1 MAQEL
6 LDVGTGRVY
15 RRAGAGWQEV
25 LQGETDAAMLSELG
39 VGELLWEG
47 EFMSGSI
54 TVPGISQ
61 YSVLLVKITGNYNSG
76 QFAMLYVSDVAQPDG
91 IRYVTGGYNGLGGG
105 GMVSTLGYSMN
116 LDNETEALT
125 CSYARP
131 GYLYFAENN
140 SKWDQGIVK
149 IYGLIKRAGDVS

>member
-54 TVPGISQ
+54 TVPGIGDYAVLAVTVTGEFNVGQTGLLYMSDELTDDGK
-61 YSVLLVKITGNYNSG
+61 YSLV
-76 QFAMLYVSDVAQPDG
+76 
-91 IRYVTGGYNGLGGG
+91 GGYNSLGSGG
-105 GMVSTLGYSMN
+105 DVLTLGYAMKVAPGTDEVTSTF
-116 LDNETEALT
+116 E
-125 CSYARP
+125 RP
-131 GYLYFAENN
+131 GYLYFART
-140 SKWDQGIVK
+140 SVKWSQGISKIFGLVK
-149 IYGLIKRAGDVS
+149 KAGDMS